1 MAAELTNQNDHESST
16 KDRDP
21 LLPVSETLPSTSVET
36 PTKTQAI
43 QLIFGAG
50 GIYAS
55 FLYYGSLQEDVFRY
69 TADDGTKFNH
79 VWFLQFLESL
89 ANVLF
94 GTMALIII
102 GVSQNKGWWGG
113 TPNLPK
119 KPFLSTGLTQV
130 CSKGFTSLALANGL
144 SFPVATLAKSGKMA
158 PVMLGSLLL
167 GGATYSLRE
176 YLQVMAIIAG
186 TAILSMGK
194 KKSSGDADSSTLGVI
209 FILLALVMDGLTGGV
224 QKKLLS
230 DLKRVNLTPQP
241 YDLMTYTNAFMM
253 LFALIVS
260 VVTVEFS
267 QGLKYCQ
274 QNPAVF
280 QLIWKFSLCSAIG
293 QSFIFYTLARF
304 DPLVCST
311 VTTTRKIFS
320 VILSILLKGHNV
332 SGLGLVGL
340 SLAVGGILSEI
351 SRKYNGDK
359 KLKSKTSM

>member
-144 SFPVATLAKSGKMA
+144 SFPVATLVSYHCKQ
-158 PVMLGSLLL
+158 
-167 GGATYSLRE
+167 
-176 YLQVMAIIAG
+176 LQI
-186 TAILSMGK
+186 S
-194 KKSSGDADSSTLGVI
+194 
-209 FILLALVMDGLTGGV
+209 
-224 QKKLLS
+224 
-230 DLKRVNLTPQP
+230 
-241 YDLMTYTNAFMM
+241 FM
-253 LFALIVS
+253 ALI
-260 VVTVEFS
+260 
-267 QGLKYCQ
+267 
-274 QNPAVF
+274 
-280 QLIWKFSLCSAIG
+280 
-293 QSFIFYTLARF
+293 
-304 DPLVCST
+304 
-311 VTTTRKIFS
+311 
-320 VILSILLKGHNV
+320 
-332 SGLGLVGL
+332 
-340 SLAVGGILSEI
+340 
-351 SRKYNGDK
+351 
-359 KLKSKTSM
+359 